1 MKRVILTLASVL
13 LYSAAAFAQSMDFHV
28 YSRLDASQSLP
39 AANSDFKKKFNLGNS
54 SLYLMTDGT
63 ITDRLSYDVS
73 LNFLNRAPKG
83 LYSKDTF
90 FAPDKGTNFINWA
103 NLTFS
108 LSDSWSISAGKQ
120 IAYMGGWEEDPYD
133 VEQPLDLM
141 SQDWNNINVY
151 LWGASVDFSPNEN
164 STFGLQITQSPLS
177 GYMFAKNSPAKF
189 AFNFNAQV
197 GENDENTSI
206 ARFNHAQRKEAEGV
220 WMLTLAHKYESDNF
234 HAWLDFTDKW
244 SSWKFNKVRNSNI
257 VAALGYGFLD
267 GELDFTLKGG
277 YQQCNEN
284 GDYFGYG
291 DEWNTSESLADGSVY
306 GITPLGI
313 ARSKGYCFAGLIA
326 SYAPT
331 SNFKFTSHIA
341 WNNYTKL
348 VSATIGILVN
358 FDVHI
363 FGRDE

>member
-1 MKRVILTLASVL
+1 MKKVILTLAPALVYSV
-13 LYSAAAFAQSMDFHV
+13 AAFAQSMDFHV

-39 AANSDFKKKFNLGNS
+39 TANSNFEKQFNLGNS

-73 LNFLNRAPKG
+73 LNFLNRELKG

-103 NLTFS
+103 NLTFN
-108 LSDSWSISAGKQ
+108 LSDNWSISAGKQ
-120 IAYMGGWEEDPYD
+120 IAYIGGWEEDPYD

-151 LWGASVDFSPNEN
+151 LWGASLDFSPDDNIAY
-164 STFGLQITQSPLS
+164 GVQISQSPLS
-177 GYMFAKNSPAKF
+177 GYLFEKGSSPKLAL
-189 AFNFNAQV
+189 NLNARL
-197 GENDENTSI
+197 GENDANTSI
-206 ARFNHAQRKEAEGV
+206 ARFNYAERPEDSEI

-234 HAWLDFTDKW
+234 HAWLDLTDKW
-244 SSWKFNKVRNSNI
+244 SSWKFNKFRNLNI
-257 VAALGYGFLD
+257 VAALGYAFMEGT
-267 GELDFTLKGG
+267 LDFTLKGG

-291 DEWNTSESLADGSVY
+291 SEWNTGKSIDEGSVY

-313 ARSKGYCFAGLIA
+313 DSAKSYCFGGLIA

-358 FDVHI
+358 FDLHI
-363 FGRDE
+363 FGKDE